1 MKKFIAILL
10 TLLGGHAKAE
20 SPGKLGS
27 DSDPIRQLLFA
38 SQSLKE
44 QVSRS
49 HLDGN
54 PSPFQTISDASK
66 LVDEG
71 KRSEAVSLLYK
82 ILDTRDLESRITLW
96 VWAALRELGEKPEPQ
111 MAFQVIGVVIEFPS
125 GGAYDTL
132 AAYMDG
138 SARYLNF
145 SGKAIFWDQKEE
157 SIRVL
162 CQSFIDSTIPA
173 SSRAKPREN
182 LALPKSGG
190 QVTLLTRSGN
200 FVVTNPPDSVIGPA
214 AALMTE
220 LIKRTNEKKNGG

>member
-1 MKKFIAILL
+1 MKKLFAILMA
-10 TLLGGHAKAE
+10 LLAGHAKAE
-20 SPGKLGS
+20 DTGKLGS

-38 SQSLKE
+38 SQSLKK

-49 HLDGN
+49 HLDGSQ
-54 PSPFQTISDASK
+54 SPFQTIADASI
-66 LVDEG
+66 LVDDG
-71 KRSEAVSLLYK
+71 KKSEAISMLRKV
-82 ILDTRDLESRITLW
+82 LDTPDLESRLTLW
-96 VWAALRELGEKPEPQ
+96 VWSALRELGEKPDPK
-111 MAFQVIGVVIEFPS
+111 MAFQVIGVVVEVPS

-145 SGKAIFWDQKEE
+145 SGKAIFWDQKDEAV
-157 SIRVL
+157 RVL
-162 CQSFIDSTIPA
+162 CQNFIDSTIPV
-173 SSRAKPREN
+173 SSRAKPRLS

-200 FVVTNPPDSVIGPA
+200 FVVTNPPDSVIMPA

-220 LIKRTNEKKNGG
+220 LIKRSNEKQNGG